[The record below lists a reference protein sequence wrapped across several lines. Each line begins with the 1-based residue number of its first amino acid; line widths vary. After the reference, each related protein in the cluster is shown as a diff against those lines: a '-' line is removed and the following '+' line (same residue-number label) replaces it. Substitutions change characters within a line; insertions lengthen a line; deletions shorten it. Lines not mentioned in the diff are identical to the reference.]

1 MIRNN
6 PFLNITVVPLRLL
19 TQLGLMAILIS
30 GQLQAGNPPKQLIG
44 VIDHFMN
51 MDSTS
56 LEISQVIDWRF
67 SSKYDSVSL
76 QMDIKGGRN
85 FRLTLADFGL
95 EIFVNE
101 REMITLNHVRSQ
113 ILFEKSSPDALIK
126 QLFVGGDLDDARF
139 KREKSLDDGSRQLD
153 FKFVGDFSD
162 WESLSV
168 ILDEK
173 DDLKRMTLID
183 YDGNK
188 YLIAMVYQTKF
199 NDFMLPDVKQD
210 YLHYQ
215 VADLRE

>member
-1 MIRNN
+1 MIRNH
-6 PFLNITVVPLRLL
+6 PFLNIGLAPLRLFL
-19 TQLGLMAILIS
+19 QLGLLASLIV
-30 GQLQAGNPPKQLIG
+30 GQVQARNPPKQLIH

-51 MDSTS
+51 LDSTS

-95 EIFVNE
+95 EIFVTE
-101 REMITLNHVRSQ
+101 KEMITLNHVRAQ
-113 ILFEKSSPDALIK
+113 ILYEESSPDALIK
-126 QLFVGGDLDDARF
+126 QLFVGGDLDDTRF
-139 KREKSLDDGSRQLD
+139 KREENLGDGLRQLD
-153 FKFVGDFSD
+153 FQFVGDFSD

-173 DDLKRMTLID
+173 DDLKRITLID

-188 YLIAMVYQTKF
+188 YLITMVYQTKF